1 MHVANFGFSKRYD
14 LIKFLGIVVVVAVVF
29 TLIIVSGAINE

>member
-14 LIKFLGIVVVVAVVF
+14 LIKFLGIVVVVVVF